1 MSHNFD
7 ICFKIL
13 ILGVIV
19 VCGFP
24 SVANVK
30 ACCSISKACCRIPA
44 ALAAG

>member
-1 MSHNFD
+1 MSHSLA

-13 ILGVIV
+13 ILGIMV

-24 SVANVK
+24 SFAK
-30 ACCSISKACCRIPA
+30 YEACSVISEACCRIPA